1 MLKLK
6 KPRSNENAK
15 DEGKE
20 KKLPAEIPLEV
31 FSEKAPCQL
40 LSQLEPSFAKVV
52 EKHPHLH
59 KHLHDFL
66 DSQNLLG
73 VPMYSEKLT
82 REMGRTKKY
91 NYIYPIGNGIFVHV
105 YKTQQEAYGTYQPIE
120 PRLPEEVRELI
131 FKVEELIALRID
143 DNYAEK
149 IETARQEALMAI
161 FDEVV
166 KKDEGAPKN
175 AVLYRKNAISLG
187 SYAYEYVRYEFIREK
202 VGLGILEPF
211 LKDPYIEDI
220 SCDGLGPIFVEHKV
234 FRSLKATIEFRSQ
247 ENLNSFIVRLC
258 ERIGRPVSPRR
269 PIVDASLPDGSRI
282 NVVYG
287 VDVSRRG
294 SNFTIRKFSSTPLS
308 ITQLIKYGT
317 MTAQMAAYLW
327 MLLEAGMSIFVCGET
342 ASGKTTTL
350 NALAVFIKPTAKV
363 ITIEDTPEVVVP
375 HPNWISE
382 VTRKGESESSSIELY
397 DLLKAALRQRPNYII
412 VGEIRGREG
421 NVAFQAMQT
430 GHPVMATFHA
440 ADMQKLIQR
449 ITGDPIN
456 IPPAYID
463 NLNAVVFQNAVE
475 SPRTGQRE
483 RRVTSICEIVG
494 IDPVEKTYNFI
505 EIFSWDPATDT
516 HSFRG
521 VGNSYLLEYKIAP
534 TRGLSAKDARK
545 IYGELEARTYILQKM
560 VEEGI
565 FDYWDVYRVISKIY
579 ASPILANIAYGKS
592 SFKVIDK
599 LIREV

>member
-1 MLKLK
+1 MKLRAPKVRGDK
-6 KPRSNENAK
+6 KESE
-15 DEGKE
+15 EE
-20 KKLPAEIPLEV
+20 KPLPDKIPLES
-31 FSEKAPCQL
+31 FAETGTCSL
-40 LSQLEPSFAKVV
+40 LSQLEESFAKVV

-59 KHLHDFL
+59 KYLHDFMG
-66 DSQNLLG
+66 SKPALG
-73 VPMYSEKLT
+73 TPVYIEKLT
-82 REMGRTKKY
+82 RELGRTKKY
-91 NYIYPIGNGIFVHV
+91 NYIYPVGGSMFIHV
-105 YKTQQEAYGTYQPIE
+105 YKSQQEAYGTYHPIE
-120 PRLPEEVRELI
+120 PRLPESVRDLI

-143 DNYAEK
+143 DEYAEK
-149 IETARQEALMAI
+149 IQKARQETLLAI

-166 KKDEGAPKN
+166 KKDDSLPGDAIRYEKN
-175 AVLYRKNAISLG
+175 NIRLG
-187 SYAYEYVRYEFIREK
+187 SYAYEYLKYEFIREK
-202 VGLGILEPF
+202 IGLGHLEPF
-211 LKDPYIEDI
+211 IKDPYIEDI
-220 SCDGLGPIFVEHKV
+220 SCDGLGPIFVEHKI
-234 FRSLKATIEFRSQ
+234 FKSMKATIEFKTQ
-247 ENLNSFIVRLC
+247 EELDMFIIRLC

-287 VDVSRRG
+287 SDVSRRG

-308 ITQLIKYGT
+308 ITQLIKFGT

-327 MLLEAGMSIFVCGET
+327 MLLESGMSIFVCGET

-350 NALAVFIKPTAKV
+350 NAIAVFIKPTAKI

-375 HPNWISE
+375 HPNWVSE
-382 VTRKGESESSSIELY
+382 VTRKGESESSSVELF

-440 ADMQKLIQR
+440 ANMQKLIQR
-449 ITGDPIN
+449 LTGDPIN

-463 NLNAVVFQNAVE
+463 NLNAVVFQNAVD

-483 RRVTSICEIVG
+483 RRVTAICEIIG

-534 TRGLSAKDARK
+534 MKGLSAREARK
-545 IYGELEARTYILQKM
+545 IYDELEVRTYILQKM

-592 SFKVIDK
+592 SLRAIDK
-599 LIREV
+599 LLKEV

>member
-1 MLKLK
+1 MELRLLRTKARK
-6 KPRSNENAK
+6 GEDKSEER
-15 DEGKE
+15 
-20 KKLPAEIPLEV
+20 LPDKVPLDSLAET
-31 FSEKAPCQL
+31 STCSL
-40 LSQLEPSFAKVV
+40 LSQLEGSFAKVV
-52 EKHPHLH
+52 EEHPHLH
-59 KHLHDFL
+59 RYLHDFVK
-66 DSQNLLG
+66 SRSALG
-73 VPMYSEKLT
+73 LPVYIEKLT
-82 REMGRTKKY
+82 RELGRTKKY
-91 NYIYPIGNGIFVHV
+91 NYLYPIGGGMFIHV
-105 YKTQQEAYGTYQPIE
+105 YKSQQEAYGTYHPIE
-120 PRLPEEVRELI
+120 PRLPESVRSLI

-143 DNYAEK
+143 DEYAEK
-149 IETARQEALMAI
+149 IQRARQETLLAI

-166 KKDEGAPKN
+166 KKDESLPKD
-175 AVLYRKNAISLG
+175 AIRRGKNSLVLG
-187 SYAYEYVRYEFIREK
+187 SYVYEYLKYEFIREK
-202 VGLGILEPF
+202 IGLGHLEPF
-211 LKDPYIEDI
+211 IKDPYIEDI
-220 SCDGLGPIFVEHKV
+220 SCDGLGPVFVEHKIFKSMKSTV
-234 FRSLKATIEFRSQ
+234 EFKSQ
-247 ENLNSFIVRLC
+247 EELDSFIIRLC

-287 VDVSRRG
+287 NDVSRRG

-308 ITQLIKYGT
+308 ITQLIKFGT

-350 NALAVFIKPTAKV
+350 NAITVFIKPTAKI

-382 VTRKGESESSSIELY
+382 VTRRGESESSSIELF

-449 ITGDPIN
+449 LTGDPIN

-463 NLNAVVFQNAVE
+463 NLNAVVFQNAVD

-483 RRVTSICEIVG
+483 RRVTAICEIIG

-505 EIFSWDPATDT
+505 EVFSWDPATDT

-534 TRGLSAKDARK
+534 MKGLSAREARK
-545 IYGELEARTYILQKM
+545 IYDELEVRTYILQKM

-592 SFKVIDK
+592 SLRAIDK
-599 LIREV
+599 LLKEV